1 MIIDFHTHIW
11 PVDYMTETMTNY
23 FKSRNLWD
31 ESVSALTS
39 EYLLKIMDKNKIS
52 TSVILGVAVRPDM
65 QNDDLDKINLYV
77 YKEVNNNLKRL
88 VGFFTLNPFDI
99 KNSQKII
106 SRSVEKFNLSGLKL
120 HPSIQK
126 FFPNDKKLFPLY
138 KIMQGYDLPVMF
150 HTGSVG
156 IIPFHD
162 KFSNPIYIDEVAC
175 NFPELK
181 IILGHAGKI
190 WHDETA
196 MLMRKHKNL
205 YAEISANIGRN
216 KEFSSLPL
224 AWLLY
229 KIKVWAGSFD
239 RVLFGSDYP
248 FYFQSETIE
257 CVNKAAEYLNKENK
271 DFITGEDLEK
281 IYSKNSE
288 DLINQIKSIK
298 K

>member
-11 PVDYMTETMTNY
+11 PGGYTTETVTDY

-31 ESVSALTS
+31 ESFSALTS
-39 EYLLKIMDKNKIS
+39 EYLLNIMDKNKIS
-52 TSVILGVAVRPDM
+52 TSVIHSVAVRQDM
-65 QNDDLDKINLYV
+65 QNDDLAKINLYV
-77 YKEVNNNLKRL
+77 YKEVNNDPKRL
-88 VGFFTLNPFDI
+88 VGFFTLNPSDT

-106 SRSVEKFNLSGLKL
+106 TRSVEKFNLSGLKL

-126 FFPNDKKLFPLY
+126 FFPNDKKLFPVY
-138 KIMQGYDLPVMF
+138 KIMQDYGLPIMF

-156 IIPFHD
+156 IIPFQD

-190 WHDETA
+190 WHDETV

-216 KEFSSLPL
+216 KEFSALPL

-229 KIKVWAGSFD
+229 KIKVWVGNLD

-257 CVNKAAEYLNKENK
+257 CLNKAAEHLNKENK

-281 IYSKNSE
+281 IYSKNSK
-288 DLINQIKSIK
+288 DLINQIKSLQK
-298 K
+298 